1 MNEKVGPYRIVELPP
16 GRRAWINLLDMSW
29 PKHCIFGLLEVD
41 VTVARQFFAQHKACT
56 GETLSFTGYLTFCL
70 ARAVDEDKT
79 VQAYLKGRK
88 QLVLFDDVN
97 VGLMIEHKV
106 GEKRALMGHVVRG
119 ANHKTF
125 SQIHQEI
132 RSVQSQPAPPSR
144 GIPSWL
150 RSALMLP
157 WPLSRLFGAFLN
169 TIMRRDPTISVGMG
183 GTVAITA
190 VGMFGKGHSG
200 WALTP
205 TPESLGLVVGS
216 IVPKPAIVEGRI
228 EPREILHLTVMFDH
242 DVIDGAPAA
251 RFTRRLLELIE
262 SGYGLDEGQ
271 HATQEHAAGRES
283 GDRDATIAD
292 QELSAR

>member
-1 MNEKVGPYRIVELPP
+1 MNEKVGPYRVVDLPP

-29 PKHCIFGLLEVD
+29 PKHTVYGLLEVD
-41 VTVARQFFAQHKACT
+41 VTVARQFFAAHKART

-70 ARAVDEDKT
+70 AHAVDEDKT

-97 VGLMIEHKV
+97 VGLMIEHNA

-125 SQIHQEI
+125 SQVHQEI
-132 RSVQSQPAPPSR
+132 RAVQSQPAPPSR

-150 RSALMLP
+150 RSTLMLP

-169 TIMRRDPTISVGMG
+169 MTMHRDPTRSVAMG

-216 IVPKPAIVEGRI
+216 IIPKPAVIDGRI

-251 RFTRRLLELIE
+251 RFTGRLVELIE
-262 SGYGLDEGQ
+262 SGYGLDE
-271 HATQEHAAGRES
+271 TEHAAQEQAGDGAN
-283 GDRDATIAD
+283 GDRQTTVIDHGPST
-292 QELSAR
+292 R